1 MRPQPRPRQGSR
13 CEARL
18 ERDIHD
24 GAQQQLVAL
33 SVLLAQADDLV
44 TSDPAA
50 ARAELTRARASV
62 SASIDG
68 LRDLVRGIYPPVLTA
83 RGLTAAIRAQV
94 RDLDADVEVHSSAAL
109 AEQRP
114 GPAAEVAAYFC
125 CIEALQN
132 AAKHAPVAR
141 VSVRLDRTTE
151 TLTFE
156 VEVEDDGPG
165 FPSTP
170 ATTTDGTGL
179 VGMADRAGAAD
190 GALLVTSEIGRGTL
204 VRGWVPAE

>member
-24 GAQQQLVAL
+24 G
-33 SVLLAQADDLV
+33 
-44 TSDPAA
+44 
-50 ARAELTRARASV
+50 LTRARASV

-68 LRDLVRGIYPPVLTA
+68 LRDLARGIYPPVLTA

-132 AAKHAPVAR
+132 AAKHAPGAR

-156 VEVEDDGPG
+156 VEDDGPG
-165 FPSTP
+165 FRRPPRRPPTAPVSSGWPTGRAPLTAHCSSP
-170 ATTTDGTGL
+170 ARSGEEPWYA
-179 VGMADRAGAAD
+179 VGYPR
-190 GALLVTSEIGRGTL
+190 SETETR
-204 VRGWVPAE
+204 